1 MKNKR
6 EIQPLLPFGWLHPGD
21 AHSEGHWK
29 ETAKITMGKSA
40 VYFRIRGKV
49 PQTTAVIGK

>member
-29 ETAKITMGKSA
+29 ETAKITMGTSA
-40 VYFRIRGKV
+40 VYFWIRGKV

>member
-1 MKNKR
+1 MGGKEAASVTVLGLR
-6 EIQPLLPFGWLHPGD
+6 GWCEL

-40 VYFRIRGKV
+40 VYFWIRGKV